1 MSSQPFRGDGLDP
14 SPAITTNPL
23 AKYFRVPGVHVHLP
37 TNGVFMPPGSIE
49 FTLNGDLPIYP
60 MRAADELLLKSPDA
74 LMSGYALEKLIE
86 SCVPSIKA
94 PRFVSSPDLDVILL
108 AIRAATYGDI
118 IETSSICPSCGTEN
132 HVRSGLPHL
141 IGNMTSI
148 EPENPVR
155 LSDEV
160 VAYLRPYNLA
170 NATQLGITSFEEMRK
185 VQAAEN
191 VGSDTRR
198 KQINESMEQI
208 SQLTISMLADCILKI
223 VIPEGIVSDPRMI
236 REFINNV
243 SKEWTD
249 RLQVKL
255 EEINARGIRKTFDVL
270 CEKCGHEWQS
280 QIEFDPASF
289 FAAAS

>member
-1 MSSQPFRGDGLDP
+1 MPAQPFRGDGLDP
-14 SPAITTNPL
+14 SPAIANPL

-37 TNGVFMPPGSIE
+37 TNGAFMPPGSIE
-49 FTLNGDLPIYP
+49 FTMNGDLPVYP

-94 PRFVSSPDLDVILL
+94 PRFVSSPDLDVIML
-108 AIRAATYGDI
+108 AIRAATYGDV
-118 IETSSICPSCGTEN
+118 IETSSACPSCGTEN
-132 HVRSGLPHL
+132 HVRTGLPSI
-141 IGNMTSI
+141 IGNMTSV

-160 VAYLRPYNLA
+160 VAYLRPYNLT
-170 NATQLGITSFEEMRK
+170 NATQIGITSFEEMRK
-185 VQAAEN
+185 VQAVETADP
-191 VGSDTRR
+191 DTRR
-198 KQINESMEQI
+198 NQINESMEHI
-208 SQLTISMLADCILKI
+208 SHLTIRMMADCILKI
-223 VIPEGIVSDPRMI
+223 VIPEGVVSDTRMI
-236 REFINNV
+236 REFIDNI

-255 EEINARGIRKTFDVL
+255 EEINGRGIRKTFDVH
-270 CEKCGHEWQS
+270 CEKCRHEWES
-280 QIEFDPASF
+280 QIEFDPATF